1 MHSASSAKGWAKT
14 YAIFLIFLRLG
25 LTSFG
30 GPSAHLA
37 YFQHEFVQRRRWLS
51 ATEYGDLVALCQ
63 FLPGPASSQVGFALG
78 WLRHGNKGALAA
90 WLGFTLPS
98 ALLMLALALGF
109 SHYRN
114 GLPSDF
120 LTGIKLAVLA
130 IVAHAVWSLGQQLC
144 RTRAQLSL
152 MLLSC
157 CILLCWPGASTQIV
171 VIAGSALIGWRWLTP
186 SPSSPLASAA
196 LAQSTPQPPTTHIQR
211 RKAKY
216 WLTIFLLLLLLLPLL
231 AHLSQ
236 WPLLQAIA
244 GFYQAGALVFGGGH
258 VVLPMLEA
266 QVVTPGLISSEQF
279 LAGYAAAQ
287 VLPGPLFSFAAFLGT
302 LLPSHPWPWLSGLLC
317 LVAIFLPSGLLVLAV
332 LPVWQQLKQQA
343 AVRRA
348 LAGANAAVVGL
359 LLAALYQPLWLSSI
373 YQPTDLALAL
383 LAWLALAV
391 WQLPAWLLVPLCG
404 LGYTLLQSI
413 TALGLAL

>member
-1 MHSASSAKGWAKT
+1 MHSAFDAKGWAKT

-51 ATEYGDLVALCQ
+51 AAEYGDLVALCQ

-98 ALLMLALALGF
+98 ALLMLILALGF

-157 CILLCWPGASTQIV
+157 CTLLCWPGASTQIV

-196 LAQSTPQPPTTHIQR
+196 LAQSTPQPPQ
-211 RKAKY
+211 
-216 WLTIFLLLLLLLPLL
+216 PV
-231 AHLSQ
+231 SS
-236 WPLLQAIA
+236 
-244 GFYQAGALVFGGGH
+244 GAR
-258 VVLPMLEA
+258 
-266 QVVTPGLISSEQF
+266 
-279 LAGYAAAQ
+279 
-287 VLPGPLFSFAAFLGT
+287 
-302 LLPSHPWPWLSGLLC
+302 PSIG
-317 LVAIFLPSGLLVLAV
+317 
-332 LPVWQQLKQQA
+332 
-343 AVRRA
+343 
-348 LAGANAAVVGL
+348 
-359 LLAALYQPLWLSSI
+359 
-373 YQPTDLALAL
+373 
-383 LAWLALAV
+383 
-391 WQLPAWLLVPLCG
+391 
-404 LGYTLLQSI
+404 
-413 TALGLAL
+413 